1 MANRKGYLCLMTAVL
16 LMGSK
21 NLLNAQAVNKMDT
34 VGYIGIGTINP
45 VSTLHI
51 RQTGDI
57 ATGFVKGIR
66 LEGLTNS
73 FQISAGVQG
82 VQNNYFGIA
91 DVLNNAYRFVINDA
105 GKIGIGIT
113 SPVRKLDVYGTMR
126 LSNRDAAWTTGGWS
140 NYLEIDPSVA
150 GGGGL
155 IWKKQSSGIARGIVA
170 NQGSMYFGRSTADDA
185 SAGFDSDL
193 MIGSNGNVGVG
204 TTSPV
209 STLHIQQPG
218 DIATGF
224 VKGIRLEGLN
234 YAYQLSTGVQG
245 VSNSYFGIADVTNN
259 AYRLVINDLGKIGI
273 GTTNPQHN
281 LDVQNV
287 PNGGGVSVGDGD
299 LLTEDKSANI
309 YLRPSTSSS
318 ARAVH
323 QRNWLLSTYYDMDA
337 GSFSI
342 RNSNNPGSDP
352 YLDGITRFLITKD
365 GRVGIGT
372 TSPSEKFSVNGNI
385 SAKKIIV
392 TQSGWS
398 DYVFANDYKLR
409 SLSALEAFI
418 KQNKH
423 LPEMPSAKE
432 VEEQGI
438 SVGDNQALLL
448 KKIEELTLYVIRQQ
462 KEIEDLKIEIRKK

>member
-21 NLLNAQAVNKMDT
+21 NLLKAQAVNKIDT
-34 VGYIGIGTINP
+34 VGYIGIGTISP

-126 LSNRDAAWTTGGWS
+126 LSNRDAVWTTSGWS

-259 AYRLVINDLGKIGI
+259 VYRLVINDIGNI
-273 GTTNPQHN
+273 G
-281 LDVQNV
+281 V
-287 PNGGGVSVGDGD
+287 
-299 LLTEDKSANI
+299 
-309 YLRPSTSSS
+309 
-318 ARAVH
+318 
-323 QRNWLLSTYYDMDA
+323 
-337 GSFSI
+337 
-342 RNSNNPGSDP
+342 
-352 YLDGITRFLITKD
+352 GITN
-365 GRVGIGT
+365 
-372 TSPSEKFSVNGNI
+372 PSEKFSVNGNI

-409 SLSALEAFI
+409 SLSALEAFV

-432 VEEQGI
+432 VEEKGI

-462 KEIEDLKIEIRKK
+462 KEIEDLKMEIRKK

>member
-21 NLLNAQAVNKMDT
+21 NLLKAQAVNKIDT
-34 VGYIGIGTINP
+34 VGYIGIGTISP

-126 LSNRDAAWTTGGWS
+126 LSNRDAVWTTSGWS

-259 AYRLVINDLGKIGI
+259 VYRLVINDIGNI
-273 GTTNPQHN
+273 G
-281 LDVQNV
+281 V
-287 PNGGGVSVGDGD
+287 
-299 LLTEDKSANI
+299 
-309 YLRPSTSSS
+309 
-318 ARAVH
+318 
-323 QRNWLLSTYYDMDA
+323 
-337 GSFSI
+337 
-342 RNSNNPGSDP
+342 
-352 YLDGITRFLITKD
+352 GITN
-365 GRVGIGT
+365 
-372 TSPSEKFSVNGNI
+372 PSEKFSVNGNI

-398 DYVFANDYKLR
+398 DYVFANNYKLR
-409 SLSALEAFI
+409 SLSALETFI

-432 VEEQGI
+432 VEEKGI

-462 KEIEDLKIEIRKK
+462 KEIEDLKMEIRKK